1 MAGVR
6 ASIKRA
12 RQRMGYGRKP
22 RANRYRPEPS
32 TSSEHSEASD
42 HDLATDVGKYAAMRL
57 RIFILSKFAAGLF
70 FATDVAAIAYW
81 CDLAGMALMN
91 DLGSN
96 PDLPSFQNN
105 ASRKVSSSSGLDS
118 FQSKLYWADVPLVSE
133 DEVRHIASVPF
144 FPIEEALIDEFQKS
158 PAAIRNFVANLD
170 TPHWQQHELR
180 RRVGEEVDVIPFG
193 MFEDPEG
200 LRQIRR
206 PFKPQ
211 SDPDCGLTV
220 IQVGS
225 EGALRLLLG
234 ASWDPLG
241 ARGGR
246 LGPSE
251 GFREVSRRP

>member
-1 MAGVR
+1 MESGWAQEIHSNLTKV
-6 ASIKRA
+6 KR
-12 RQRMGYGRKP
+12 G
-22 RANRYRPEPS
+22 
-32 TSSEHSEASD
+32 
-42 HDLATDVGKYAAMRL
+42 
-57 RIFILSKFAAGLF
+57 
-70 FATDVAAIAYW
+70 
-81 CDLAGMALMN
+81 
-91 DLGSN
+91 
-96 PDLPSFQNN
+96 
-105 ASRKVSSSSGLDS
+105 GLDIGVKAAFDDLLS
-118 FQSKLYWADVPLVSE
+118 SLVNAGGQ
-133 DEVRHIASVPF
+133 EV
-144 FPIEEALIDEFQKS
+144 IDEFQKS

-170 TPHWQQHELR
+170 TPNWQQHELR

-193 MFEDPEG
+193 MFEAPEG